1 VGAAFLTIDHTWD
14 TLDEAQSFVAKLL
27 NRVSKVTM
35 TLGLSNK
42 VHENGPAI
50 VGDGKE
56 DAELEEVAPG
66 PVPAGISSASVLSSL
81 NNAFLALISRSLS
94 IAIGNF
100 ILTIIRA
107 LYFPDSHL
115 PVISL
120 LCSVE

>member
-1 VGAAFLTIDHTWD
+1 
-14 TLDEAQSFVAKLL
+14 
-27 NRVSKVTM
+27 M

-100 ILTIIRA
+100 ILTVIRA
-107 LYFPDSHL
+107 LYFPDFHL